1 MAKACTTRACGRR
14 LTTSAASVETPARC
28 RWRRPLSL
36 ARSASQDENWC
47 GRRVAAGSRADGR
60 RAGRQPLGSGWPVRR
75 RLTRRPRRGSRA
87 APARQPVV
95 RRTMPTSS
103 RFASATPRS
112 SDRRMVARE
121 GGDGGF
127 RSPGA
132 GICRRLLGGGVD
144 RGQPGPSR
152 RSSVVH
158 LASTSRER
166 GRGGE
171 HGALSSPHRLS
182 ATMGVARG
190 GGVAV
195 QRGVRSLRRGPRSAQ
210 PRVVADRPAA
220 PPGGRAPSP
229 GSSTAPRSPSCHQVG
244 SLLPKN
250 GDSLGQ

>member
-1 MAKACTTRACGRR
+1 
-14 LTTSAASVETPARC
+14 
-28 RWRRPLSL
+28 LSL

-158 LASTSRER
+158 LRALRASAAAAVNMALCHRPIVFPRPWASREAVASPCNVESGRFAAAR
-166 GRGGE
+166 GRPNPGS
-171 HGALSSPHRLS
+171 LP
-182 ATMGVARG
+182 TAR
-190 GGVAV
+190 
-195 QRGVRSLRRGPRSAQ
+195 P
-210 PRVVADRPAA
+210 PRPAVA
-220 PPGGRAPSP
+220 HLRLGARPRQGRRRVTRSEACY
-229 GSSTAPRSPSCHQVG
+229 PRMGTV
-244 SLLPKN
+244 
-250 GDSLGQ
+250 